1 MVGGVLDDD
10 VEGVSFDEEAAGVV
24 ADEDRGGLQVQE
36 GHWHGFG
43 LYGEV
48 EHVGCGDQSDAAV

>member
-24 ADEDRGGLQVQE
+24 ANEDRGGLQVQKC
-36 GHWHGFG
+36 HWHGFG

-48 EHVGCGDQSDAAV
+48 EHVGRGDQSDAAV